1 MSSAK
6 EDILARIRSSLEGV
20 GPAPEPVRN
29 YRRVS
34 ELTEEQTID
43 MLVGRLIDYK
53 ANVFFATPENIS
65 EVIAERLGEKSTY
78 VVPEGWIRSGCPP
91 IPPSVSTSPTPV
103 APSSPVA

>member
-65 EVIAERLGEKSTY
+65 EVIAERVRSPPTWC
-78 VVPEGWIRSGCPP
+78 PRAWRRSGCPP